1 MSTSAPVLR
10 LEELRVAL
18 ATGTPIVDGV
28 DLELGRGEILGLVGE
43 SGSGKTTTAL
53 ALLGYAQEGVEI
65 VGGGLAV
72 EGRALRMNES
82 MRPLRG
88 STISYVPQDP
98 GGALN
103 PSLRIVD
110 ALRDVIEAHRR
121 RRGRA
126 PDLPGQFTKVGLPAE
141 PVFTRRF
148 PHELSG
154 GQQQRICIALAL
166 SNEPAVVVLDEPTT
180 GLDVVTQ
187 ERILAELLRLRDEHG
202 ISMVYVTHDLAV
214 VAQIADRI
222 AVMYGGRIVEQ
233 GPAASLL
240 RRPRH
245 PYTRGLIMSIPDH
258 LRPHVLE
265 PMPGIA
271 VRAGASADGC
281 SFAPR
286 CPHRTDRCIAD
297 TPTLVPAGDRHVVR
311 CFHWRETEPLAA
323 HAPAVRAVP
332 EGTRGPLLE
341 VRNLSAVYRSRRETV
356 VAADDVS
363 FSVERG
369 SCVALVG
376 ESGSGKTTIAR
387 ATVGLH
393 PIASGS
399 IVLDGQRLP
408 SPARNRTRE
417 QFRRIQFVF
426 QNPAAALN
434 PRHTVARSIARP
446 AQVLRG
452 LGGVELAGEV
462 DRLLEA
468 VRLPS
473 HLRTRY
479 PHELSGG
486 ERQRV
491 AIARAI
497 APGPDLL
504 VCDEITAALDVSV
517 QAAVLK
523 LLRDLSSEFELSM
536 LFITHDLGVV
546 AAVAEHVLVLEGGR
560 ICERGPTESI
570 LDRPAHP
577 YTQRLLAAAPSIS
590 ALHRNDTL
598 TGQPD
603 DL

>member
-1 MSTSAPVLR
+1 
-10 LEELRVAL
+10 
-18 ATGTPIVDGV
+18 
-28 DLELGRGEILGLVGE
+28 
-43 SGSGKTTTAL
+43 
-53 ALLGYAQEGVEI
+53 
-65 VGGGLAV
+65 
-72 EGRALRMNES
+72 
-82 MRPLRG
+82 
-88 STISYVPQDP
+88 
-98 GGALN
+98 
-103 PSLRIVD
+103 
-110 ALRDVIEAHRR
+110 
-121 RRGRA
+121 
-126 PDLPGQFTKVGLPAE
+126 
-141 PVFTRRF
+141 
-148 PHELSG
+148 
-154 GQQQRICIALAL
+154 
-166 SNEPAVVVLDEPTT
+166 
-180 GLDVVTQ
+180 
-187 ERILAELLRLRDEHG
+187 
-202 ISMVYVTHDLAV
+202 
-214 VAQIADRI
+214 
-222 AVMYGGRIVEQ
+222 
-233 GPAASLL
+233 
-240 RRPRH
+240 
-245 PYTRGLIMSIPDH
+245 
-258 LRPHVLE
+258 
-265 PMPGIA
+265 
-271 VRAGASADGC
+271 
-281 SFAPR
+281 
-286 CPHRTDRCIAD
+286 
-297 TPTLVPAGDRHVVR
+297 
-311 CFHWRETEPLAA
+311 
-323 HAPAVRAVP
+323 
-332 EGTRGPLLE
+332 LLE

-408 SPARNRTRE
+408 SLARNRTRE

-546 AAVAEHVLVLEGGR
+546 AAVAEYVLVLEGGR